1 MPTYKNLAVC
11 EMSFWTF
18 AVLEDR
24 ERILCLDISLGSD
37 QLKDAVENIGKD
49 DKLLGK
55 QLDLC
60 KVYFL
65 IGREKEVKFLLID
78 WIKSLKKNIIAII
91 QDWDSLLSSKFCAEI

>member
-65 IGREKEVKFLLID
+65 NREGEGSEISLNRLNQKLKEKHHSYYPRLGF
-78 WIKSLKKNIIAII
+78 SLEFKV
-91 QDWDSLLSSKFCAEI
+91 LC